1 MPDERFRLP
10 GSSYGELV
18 KVIRAYGTLSGA
30 ASLDEVS
37 KLAAMHPTQIS
48 RNNGFLVAIGILE
61 GGKNKVI
68 TSKGQD
74 LARALDHEMPD
85 EIRNHWRRVVLED
98 EFLNKMLSAVKIRKG
113 MEASTLQAHIAYSA
127 GQPKN
132 PAVMTGADTVIDILV
147 AAGLLKEEDGK
158 LVATAIEEGLSPT
171 VTTEVRGRDQLKV
184 ALHDAPASLAP
195 REEVRGIQVTIQI
208 QVQCSP
214 ADVEQ
219 LGPKLR
225 ALLEEIS
232 RPASEEPSTGG

>member
-48 RNNGFLVAIGILE
+48 RNNGFLVAMGILE

-127 GQPKN
+127 GQPKK
-132 PAVMTGADTVIDILV
+132 PAVM
-147 AAGLLKEEDGK
+147 
-158 LVATAIEEGLSPT
+158 
-171 VTTEVRGRDQLKV
+171 R
-184 ALHDAPASLAP
+184 
-195 REEVRGIQVTIQI
+195 
-208 QVQCSP
+208 
-214 ADVEQ
+214 
-219 LGPKLR
+219 
-225 ALLEEIS
+225 
-232 RPASEEPSTGG
+232 SER

>member
-85 EIRNHWRRVVLED
+85 EIRNHWRSRRRISEQDAL
-98 EFLNKMLSAVKIRKG
+98 G
-113 MEASTLQAHIAYSA
+113 
-127 GQPKN
+127 GQEQQRYGS
-132 PAVMTGADTVIDILV
+132 VYLTGAYCVLC
-147 AAGLLKEEDGK
+147 G
-158 LVATAIEEGLSPT
+158 
-171 VTTEVRGRDQLKV
+171 
-184 ALHDAPASLAP
+184 
-195 REEVRGIQVTIQI
+195 
-208 QVQCSP
+208 
-214 ADVEQ
+214 
-219 LGPKLR
+219 
-225 ALLEEIS
+225 
-232 RPASEEPSTGG
+232 ST